1 MDRAQAL
8 QFAKFALLAGAA
20 GALIYT
26 FTGPHGERS
35 RPMTSPSER
44 KAMPQIELSDLKG
57 APWRLSDH
65 RGEVVLVNF
74 WATWCT
80 PCRMETPD
88 LVKVAH
94 QYATRGVAFVGVSM
108 DDQPKTAAPSFVS
121 HYGIPYPVLV
131 PDSGFTLGN
140 AIEGIPTTLLVD
152 RNGRLARAYTGA
164 VTAESLRSDLDR
176 LLAESERRT

>member
-1 MDRAQAL
+1 MDRAQIL
-8 QFAKFALLAGAA
+8 QFTKFAVLAGAA

-26 FTGPHGERS
+26 FTGSHDERPT
-35 RPMTSPSER
+35 RMTSPSER

-65 RGEVVLVNF
+65 RGEIVLVNF

-88 LVKVAH
+88 LVRVAQ
-94 QYATRGVAFVGVSM
+94 QYGSRGVAFVGVSM
-108 DDQPKTAAPSFVS
+108 DDQPKSAAPAFVS
-121 HYGIPYPVLV
+121 HYRIPYPVLV

-140 AIEGIPTTLLVD
+140 AIENLPTTLLVD
-152 RNGRLARAYTGA
+152 RNGRLAKAYTGA
-164 VTAESLRSDLDR
+164 VTADRLRSDLDH
-176 LLAESERRT
+176 LLAETERRT

>member
-1 MDRAQAL
+1 
-8 QFAKFALLAGAA
+8 
-20 GALIYT
+20 
-26 FTGPHGERS
+26 
-35 RPMTSPSER
+35 MTSPAER

-88 LVKVAH
+88 LVRVAQ
-94 QYATRGVAFVGVSM
+94 QYGPRGVAFVGVSM
-108 DDQPKTAAPSFVS
+108 DDQPKSAAPAFVS
-121 HYGIPYPVLV
+121 HYKIPYPVLV

-140 AIEGIPTTLLVD
+140 AIESLPTTLLVD
-152 RNGRLARAYTGA
+152 RNGRLAKAYTGA
-164 VTAESLRSDLDR
+164 VTADRLRSDLER
-176 LLAESERRT
+176 LLAESERRS